1 MRMLGIDPGEK
12 RIGIA
17 ISDPTGTFARPLEVV
32 NHTSRQQ
39 DAEEISAIAK
49 RDGVQQIVVGQA
61 TDIDGKPNFT
71 GRKAARLAA
80 ALREVSGLTVRL
92 WDESYS
98 TRDAL
103 TVKID
108 QGASQKDR
116 RGHHDASA
124 AAIILQSYLDHIN
137 PAKPN
142 E

>member
-17 ISDPTGTFARPLEVV
+17 ISDITGTLARPLEVV
-32 NHTSRQQ
+32 EHTNRREDSEVI
-39 DAEEISAIAK
+39 AAIAK
-49 RDGVQQIVVGQA
+49 RDDVEGIVVGQA
-61 TDIDGKPNFT
+61 TDIDGKPNFS

-80 ALREVSGLTVRL
+80 ALREASGLPVHL

-98 TRDAL
+98 TEDAL
-103 TVKID
+103 AVKIE
-108 QGASQKDR
+108 QGASQKKR
-116 RGHHDASA
+116 RGHHDATA

-137 PAKPN
+137 SIQSN